1 MAKKKL
7 ETVVDDI
14 YHVVG
19 KLGNGEE
26 LNITEKQFKSF
37 GKFMEHALRDWA
49 TPREAQRPT
58 LRMSNI
64 GRPTRQ
70 LWFDMN
76 SERTPSGLPAPTM
89 IKFLYGHIL
98 ERLVLFLVEIAGHK
112 VTDEQK
118 EITVGGIT
126 GHMDCKID
134 GQVVD
139 IKSASGFGFQKFRN
153 GTLAEQ
159 DSFGYMSQLAGYEA
173 AEGLDS
179 GGFLVINKETG
190 ELCLF
195 LPEDLD
201 KPNIETKIKKVKSA
215 IKRTTPPEF
224 CYEPIADGASG
235 NFKLPRECTYC
246 NHKFECH
253 QDANDGKGLRVFEYA
268 RGPVYLTKV
277 ERVPNVVEITKESK

>member
-253 QDANDGKGLRVFEYA
+253 KDANDGKGLRVFEYA

-277 ERVPNVVEITKESK
+277 ERVPNVVEITKEST